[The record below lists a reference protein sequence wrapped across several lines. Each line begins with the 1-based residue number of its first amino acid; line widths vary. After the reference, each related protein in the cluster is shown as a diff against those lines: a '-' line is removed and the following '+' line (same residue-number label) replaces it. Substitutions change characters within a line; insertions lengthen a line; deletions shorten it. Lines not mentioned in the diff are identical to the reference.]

1 MLQLCEIDQEGQF
14 DVGLF
19 AAFVLKH
26 VSVKRFYS

>member
-1 MLQLCEIDQEGQF
+1 MYVYLNEGNEVD